1 MDISIFDFKISL
13 LIFDIS
19 IHLISKTL
27 YWCFDNLV
35 LERVDKLMST
45 LKKGSMLWPG
55 KLDHEHHYLFH
66 HLLSISSSTNSIHC
80 NLVIIVHVATIINK
94 NGQSKMVKKSSWIG
108 YRHLHSSFNGE
119 RRSKVS
125 NNGGQKFSTMEVIQ
139 LSKFFGSHWTLLV
152 HWCNPKWDTDEWPS
166 PSKCRFH
173 KNVDSLKFCEVF

>member
-1 MDISIFDFKISL
+1 MWTPNCGMVTVIVDLRFAYLIIWIFLYLISKSL
-13 LIFDIS
+13 LIFNIS

-80 NLVIIVHVATIINK
+80 NLVIIVHVATIMNK
-94 NGQSKMVKKSSWIG
+94 NGKQIFMNWLSP
-108 YRHLHSSFNGE
+108 SSF
-119 RRSKVS
+119 
-125 NNGGQKFSTMEVIQ
+125 FI
-139 LSKFFGSHWTLLV
+139 
-152 HWCNPKWDTDEWPS
+152 
-166 PSKCRFH
+166 
-173 KNVDSLKFCEVF
+173 